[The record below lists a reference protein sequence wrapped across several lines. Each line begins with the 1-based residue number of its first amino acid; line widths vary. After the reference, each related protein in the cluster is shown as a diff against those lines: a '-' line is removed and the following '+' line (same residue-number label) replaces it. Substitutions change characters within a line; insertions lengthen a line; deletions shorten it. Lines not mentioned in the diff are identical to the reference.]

1 MKTAHKRRE
10 PIDLTQGPCWKVILL
25 FSLPVILSYLLQQ
38 VYSISDAAIVGQT
51 LTAAEVAGVNDTN
64 SLVFIFLQF
73 AFGVSAGFCVITS
86 YYVGMHDERGVRR
99 SLATQL
105 LLSAALTVVLTALA
119 LGGAAL
125 SLKKPTQNHNLMRLP
140 SFRGVAEV
148 RASLPGRMR
157 LYLPAVSANREAAEE
172 MKRQLEATGVV
183 HEVTLNFRLSSA
195 LIRYD
200 ETKVEAAVVQGAVLK
215 LMGLS
220 DALQKEPVSRIQSG
234 LNTLMAAINH
244 GLLEATNGLLD
255 VRTLA
260 GCALTFAGVKSLA
273 VSGAAVPGAM
283 TLLWW
288 AASIWRRNDS
298 GTN

>member
-1 MKTAHKRRE
+1 MNT
-10 PIDLTQGPCWKVILL
+10 TLL
-25 FSLPVILSYLLQQ
+25 
-38 VYSISDAAIVGQT
+38 A
-51 LTAAEVAGVNDTN
+51 
-64 SLVFIFLQF
+64 
-73 AFGVSAGFCVITS
+73 
-86 YYVGMHDERGVRR
+86 
-99 SLATQL
+99 
-105 LLSAALTVVLTALA
+105 ALA

-125 SLKKPTQNHNLMRLP
+125 SVKKPTQNHNLMRLP
-140 SFRGVAEV
+140 SFRGIAEV

-172 MKRQLEATGVV
+172 MKRQLEATGVA
-183 HEVTLNFRLSSA
+183 LNFRLSTA

-215 LMGLS
+215 LMGLT

>member
-1 MKTAHKRRE
+1 MNT
-10 PIDLTQGPCWKVILL
+10 TLL
-25 FSLPVILSYLLQQ
+25 
-38 VYSISDAAIVGQT
+38 A
-51 LTAAEVAGVNDTN
+51 
-64 SLVFIFLQF
+64 
-73 AFGVSAGFCVITS
+73 
-86 YYVGMHDERGVRR
+86 
-99 SLATQL
+99 
-105 LLSAALTVVLTALA
+105 ALA

-125 SLKKPTQNHNLMRLP
+125 SVKKPTQNHNLMRLP
-140 SFRGVAEV
+140 SFRGIAEV

-157 LYLPAVSANREAAEE
+157 LYLPAVSANHEAAEE

-183 HEVTLNFRLSSA
+183 HE
-195 LIRYD
+195 
-200 ETKVEAAVVQGAVLK
+200 AVLK
-215 LMGLS
+215 LMGLT

>member
-1 MKTAHKRRE
+1 MNT
-10 PIDLTQGPCWKVILL
+10 TLL
-25 FSLPVILSYLLQQ
+25 
-38 VYSISDAAIVGQT
+38 A
-51 LTAAEVAGVNDTN
+51 
-64 SLVFIFLQF
+64 
-73 AFGVSAGFCVITS
+73 
-86 YYVGMHDERGVRR
+86 
-99 SLATQL
+99 
-105 LLSAALTVVLTALA
+105 ALA

-125 SLKKPTQNHNLMRLP
+125 SVKKPTQNHNLMRLP
-140 SFRGVAEV
+140 SFRGIAEV

-157 LYLPAVSANREAAEE
+157 LYLPAVSANHEAAEE

-183 HEVTLNFRLSSA
+183 
-195 LIRYD
+195 
-200 ETKVEAAVVQGAVLK
+200 LK
-215 LMGLS
+215 LMGLT

>member
-1 MKTAHKRRE
+1 MNT
-10 PIDLTQGPCWKVILL
+10 
-25 FSLPVILSYLLQQ
+25 
-38 VYSISDAAIVGQT
+38 T
-51 LTAAEVAGVNDTN
+51 L
-64 SLVFIFLQF
+64 
-73 AFGVSAGFCVITS
+73 
-86 YYVGMHDERGVRR
+86 
-99 SLATQL
+99 
-105 LLSAALTVVLTALA
+105 LTALA

-125 SLKKPTQNHNLMRLP
+125 SVKKPTQNHNLMRLP
-140 SFRGVAEV
+140 SFRGIEEV
-148 RASLPGRMR
+148 RSSLPGRMR

-183 HEVTLNFRLSSA
+183 HEVALNFRLSSV

-215 LMGLS
+215 
-220 DALQKEPVSRIQSG
+220 KEPVSRIQSG

>member
-1 MKTAHKRRE
+1 MNT
-10 PIDLTQGPCWKVILL
+10 TLL
-25 FSLPVILSYLLQQ
+25 
-38 VYSISDAAIVGQT
+38 A
-51 LTAAEVAGVNDTN
+51 
-64 SLVFIFLQF
+64 
-73 AFGVSAGFCVITS
+73 
-86 YYVGMHDERGVRR
+86 
-99 SLATQL
+99 
-105 LLSAALTVVLTALA
+105 ALA

-125 SLKKPTQNHNLMRLP
+125 SVKKPTQNHNLMRLP
-140 SFRGVAEV
+140 SFRGIAEV

-183 HEVTLNFRLSSA
+183 HEVALNFRLSTA

-200 ETKVEAAVVQGAVLK
+200 ETKVVAAVVQGAVLK
-215 LMGLS
+215 LMGLT

-288 AASIWRRNDS
+288 AASSWRRIDR

>member
-1 MKTAHKRRE
+1 MNT
-10 PIDLTQGPCWKVILL
+10 TLL
-25 FSLPVILSYLLQQ
+25 
-38 VYSISDAAIVGQT
+38 A
-51 LTAAEVAGVNDTN
+51 
-64 SLVFIFLQF
+64 
-73 AFGVSAGFCVITS
+73 
-86 YYVGMHDERGVRR
+86 
-99 SLATQL
+99 
-105 LLSAALTVVLTALA
+105 ALA

-125 SLKKPTQNHNLMRLP
+125 SVKKPTQNHNLMRLP
-140 SFRGVAEV
+140 SFRGIAEV

-157 LYLPAVSANREAAEE
+157 LYLPAASANREAAAE

-183 HEVTLNFRLSSA
+183 HEVALNFRLSTA

-215 LMGLS
+215 LMGLT